1 MMTKKDNE
9 LVPVKGYVTRKT
21 AEEWQRGNLRY
32 KNGLRQAHGRPS
44 LNSEQPEVWIDN
56 GPTFGQMVGRAF
68 KEAAVQAGYDTLY
81 GDVIPAARY
90 LFRTEGVP
98 FIQRKLHEALTPEP
112 EKRRIQ
118 TDRVLREAELNEET
132 VIAAESE
139 AAVEGEH
146 TTIINL
152 ADYRRA
158 AGLE

>member
-1 MMTKKDNE
+1 MTRRDND

-56 GPTFGQMVGRAF
+56 GPTFGQIARQVFM
-68 KEAAVQAGYDTLY
+68 EAAVQAGYDTLY

-98 FIQRKLHEALTPEP
+98 FIQRKLHEVLTSES
-112 EKRRIQ
+112 EERRNQ
-118 TDRVLREAELNEET
+118 TGRALREAVLNEET
-132 VIAAESE
+132 VIDAESE
-139 AAVEGEH
+139 EAAEGEH
-146 TTIINL
+146 ASIINL

>member
-1 MMTKKDNE
+1 MTKRDND
-9 LVPVKGYVTRKT
+9 LVPVKGYITRKT

-44 LNSEQPEVWIDN
+44 LNSEQPDVWIDN
-56 GPTFGQMVGRAF
+56 GPTFGQMVGQAF
-68 KEAAVQAGYDTLY
+68 KEAAVQAGYDALY

-112 EKRRIQ
+112 EERRIQ
-118 TDRVLREAELNEET
+118 TGRILREAVLNEEI
-132 VIAAESE
+132 VIDAESE
-139 AAVEGEH
+139 EEARGEH
-146 TTIINL
+146 ANIINL

>member
-1 MMTKKDNE
+1 MTRRDND

-56 GPTFGQMVGRAF
+56 GPSFGQIARQAF
-68 KEAAVQAGYDTLY
+68 KEAAVQAGYDSLY
-81 GDVIPAARY
+81 GDLIPAARY

-98 FIQRKLHEALTPEP
+98 FIQRKIHEALTPES
-112 EKRRIQ
+112 EERRIQ
-118 TDRVLREAELNEET
+118 ADLVRREELTEENVIDAEFK
-132 VIAAESE
+132 E
-139 AAVEGEH
+139 AAEGEH
-146 TTIINL
+146 ASIINL

>member
-1 MMTKKDNE
+1 MAKRDND

-44 LNSEQPEVWIDN
+44 LNSEQPDVWIDN
-56 GPTFGQMVGRAF
+56 GPTFGQMVGQAF

-81 GDVIPAARY
+81 EDVIPAARY

-98 FIQRKLHEALTPEP
+98 FIQRKIHEALTPESE
-112 EKRRIQ
+112 EKRIQ
-118 TDRVLREAELNEET
+118 ADLVRRVELTEDT
-132 VIAAESE
+132 VIDAESE
-139 AAVEGEH
+139 DAAEGEH
-146 TTIINL
+146 ATIINL